1 MLLTMLEPEE
11 FLCVRMRVAGRA
23 RQPGIAR
30 RNGVHLLHPCF
41 RLWALAPSLVQLHE
55 RRDEARVPFHSV
67 EVENAL
73 RRVPRLLVRTEES
86 GHVLVDVGAVSV
98 PAEISRFLPPF
109 PLPRPV
115 VLVIGRLIVTALPF
129 VDGCAAF
136 LRSLCNLFAPRLPL
150 PLLASGDSGLLFDEL
165 SSADAA

>member
-1 MLLTMLEPEE
+1 M
-11 FLCVRMRVAGRA
+11 
-23 RQPGIAR
+23 
-30 RNGVHLLHPCF
+30 
-41 RLWALAPSLVQLHE
+41 
-55 RRDEARVPFHSV
+55 
-67 EVENAL
+67 
-73 RRVPRLLVRTEES
+73 
-86 GHVLVDVGAVSV
+86 LVDVGAVSV